1 MSKILAFDI
10 GIKNLAYCILENG
23 TRVCALENINLLPPT
38 DPVIC
43 QHPPCKLVAR
53 FQAEGIPYCKRH
65 LPKSHPVLPELSKAK
80 LPSNKILK
88 ELVREKGCNATGTSN
103 TACIDALSKR
113 FAIPYEQPKQENASR
128 ASLEV
133 IHDALRRFVADHHT
147 LFQGCTQVLLENQP
161 AFKNPHMKSV
171 QVLLF
176 AVLRESFLSRQET
189 PRYQFVHAKKKVAD
203 AKKGDAGYAE
213 RKSKSEDRV
222 RELFESGTLE
232 SSPLYDRWKASK
244 KKSDMADAICMCVDA
259 IVI

>member
-23 TRVCALENINLLPPT
+23 TRVSALENVNLLPPVV
-38 DPVIC
+38 PVIC
-43 QHPPCKLVAR
+43 RHSPCKLIAR
-53 FQAEGIPYCKRH
+53 FQANQIPYCKRH
-65 LPKSHPVLPELSKAK
+65 LPKSHPVLPELSTKK

-88 ELVREKGCNATGTSN
+88 ELVREKGCVASGTSN
-103 TACIDALSKR
+103 AACIEALSKR
-113 FAIPYEQPKQENASR
+113 FSIPYEQPKEENASKV
-128 ASLEV
+128 SLEAL
-133 IHDALRRFVADHHT
+133 HDALRQFVAEHRA
-147 LFQGCTQVLLENQP
+147 LFQGCTQILLENQP

-176 AVLRESFLSRQET
+176 AVLRESFLSHQET
-189 PRYQFVHAKKKVAD
+189 PRYQFVHAKKKVVD

-222 RELFESGTLE
+222 RELFESGALVN
-232 SSPLYDRWKASK
+232 SPFYDQWKASK

-259 IVI
+259 C